1 MRYTLGAL
9 VENHFGVLARVSGLF
24 SRRSF
29 NIESLAVGPTEDP
42 SVSRMTILIDGDDRV
57 RDQMVGQMEKLLD
70 VLAVRALSPVATV
83 SRELALIK
91 VRADQHSRAAVM
103 QIADVFRGQV
113 VDVSKD
119 SLMIE
124 ITGDE
129 QKVGALLEVLSDYG
143 VLEVARTGAVALA
156 RGEEILTVPQE
167 DDENAPEGEGLK
179 TVEGGGREADP
190 AAGTAGRGGDAASA
204 GMADRRGA

>member
-1 MRYTLGAL
+1 MRHTLGAL
-9 VENHFGVLARVSGLF
+9 VENHFGVLARVAGLF
-24 SRRSF
+24 GRRGF

-42 SVSRMTILIDGDDRV
+42 TVSRMTIVVEGDARI
-57 RDQMVGQMEKLLD
+57 RDQMVHQMQKLID
-70 VLAVRALSPVATV
+70 VISVEALEPAATV

-91 VRADQHSRAAVM
+91 VRASHQTRSQIM

-129 QKVGALLEVLSDYG
+129 AKVGALLEVLADYG
-143 VLEVARTGAVALA
+143 VLEVARTGAAALSRGHAVLRESEAARVAA
-156 RGEEILTVPQE
+156 EAAAAAA
-167 DDENAPEGEGLK
+167 APAEQ
-179 TVEGGGREADP
+179 
-190 AAGTAGRGGDAASA
+190 GDHWA
-204 GMADRRGA
+204 